1 MRLIRILVVAGLM
14 GLGACSSSPTEP
26 DLSGRSGEGLIVV
39 PGQNQQ
45 GSNEPCRDMGKLAM
59 KCVRK

>member
-1 MRLIRILVVAGLM
+1 MRVIPVLLVVGMM

-39 PGQNQQ
+39 PGHQQQ
-45 GSNEPCRDMGKLAM
+45 GSNEPCDGMGKLAM

>member
-1 MRLIRILVVAGLM
+1 MRLIQMLLVAGLM

-26 DLSGRSGEGLIVV
+26 DISGRSAKGLIVV
-39 PGQNQQ
+39 PGQQQQ
-45 GSNEPCRDMGKLAM
+45 GSNEPCEGMGKLAM

>member
-1 MRLIRILVVAGLM
+1 MRLIRMLVVAGLM

-26 DLSGRSGEGLIVV
+26 DVSGPSAKGLIVV
-39 PGQNQQ
+39 PGHQQQ
-45 GSNEPCRDMGKLAM
+45 GSNEPCEGMGKLST

>member
-1 MRLIRILVVAGLM
+1 MRVIPMLLVAGLM
-14 GLGACSSSPTEP
+14 SLGACSSSPTEP

-39 PGQNQQ
+39 PGHHQP
-45 GSNEPCRDMGKLAM
+45 GSNQPCEGMGKLAM